1 MVELRLSL
9 DIPLMIYY
17 EILLIL
23 LRNRF
28 YFILFLF
35 SELAN
40 FNLKTKFTS
49 FMLVLDKEKI
59 NF

>member
-28 YFILFLF
+28 YLFF

-40 FNLKTKFTS
+40 FNLKTKFTA